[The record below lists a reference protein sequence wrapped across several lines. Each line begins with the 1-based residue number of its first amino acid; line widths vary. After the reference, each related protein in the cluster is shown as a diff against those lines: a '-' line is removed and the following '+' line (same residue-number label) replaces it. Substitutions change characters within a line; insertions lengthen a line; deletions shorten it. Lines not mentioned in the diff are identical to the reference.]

1 MTLAATLCAIA
12 IVGLLYAAGRRI
24 FGTDRWAI
32 VTAGVFASTP
42 LLWSQVRS
50 APASLY
56 SLLVVAAWMVAA
68 ARLGDGLWWAAPAGA
83 LLGLGVYT
91 STAAVAMIPVYLL
104 LTLVV
109 FPHPRALALP
119 CRGGRV
125 AAFAVPVAP

>member
-32 VTAGVFASTP
+32 VTAGVFALTP

-68 ARLGDGLWWAAPAGA
+68 ARLGDGLWWAAAAGA

-91 STAAVAMIPVYLL
+91 STAAIVMMPLYLVL
-104 LTLVV
+104 MLVI
-109 FPHPRALALP
+109 FAHARAISI
-119 CRGGRV
+119 
-125 AAFAVPVAP
+125 